1 MFGGFGGGNDIF
13 MGGKIKNY
21 DDEND
26 GNKEEVRNFLKFPRV
41 LIFFRNKETKLMFIF
56 QRYVA

>member
-1 MFGGFGGGNDIF
+1 MNFYFMFGGFGGGNDIF

-26 GNKEEVRNFLKFPRV
+26 EDDMPGMQWGFMSLNLDMGNKEGTINQL
-41 LIFFRNKETKLMFIF
+41 
-56 QRYVA
+56 